1 MAIQHPDNERY
12 RTENALQEAHF
23 LFRSGSRSLRGQG
36 IFSRISRA
44 AGSGGVASSA
54 FLAEVGTALARARE
68 AGIDDPIVMG
78 AIPFDTTQ
86 PSCLYIP
93 RECAWVQ
100 EQCEDI
106 SKGSGIRP
114 HVLAQRSIPDEAGFK
129 AAVNQAIA
137 NFRSSNIRKAVLSRQ
152 LDIQLTHPVDVEQV
166 LANLA
171 AQNPKGY
178 HFRVPMGDGAQLI
191 GVSPE
196 LLVRKTGDK
205 VFTQP
210 LAGSAKRHADAVE
223 DREVGEALLASQK
236 DQYEHS
242 LVIDD
247 IRRVL
252 EPVCSR
258 LEVPSAP
265 SLLSTAAMWHLS
277 TALEGQLR
285 DPQTSVLQL
294 ACQIHPTPAVCGVPT
309 QLARKLID
317 LVETVDRGLFSGMV
331 GWCDSQGNG
340 EWVVTIR
347 CGAVQHDRICLF
359 AGAGI
364 VDASCP
370 DSEWKETQAK
380 LGTMLAACG
389 LDAQVGCA

>member
-1 MAIQHPDNERY
+1 MTTHHLENERY
-12 RTENALQEAHF
+12 RTPDGSKEAQF
-23 LFRSGSRSLRGQG
+23 LFRSGTRSLRGQG
-36 IFSRISRA
+36 IFSRINSA
-44 AGSGGVASSA
+44 AGSGGVSSSA
-54 FLAEVGTALARARE
+54 FLAEVGAALARARE
-68 AGIDDPIVMG
+68 AGIDNPIVMG

-93 RECAWVQ
+93 RQCAWRD
-100 EQCEDI
+100 EQPAAATQAEAA
-106 SKGSGIRP
+106 RP
-114 HVLAQRSIPDEAGFK
+114 AVLNQRSIPDEAGFK

-137 NFRSSNIRKAVLSRQ
+137 NFRSSTIRKAVLSRQ
-152 LDIQLTHPVDVEQV
+152 LDVQLTQPVDVEQV

-171 AQNPKGY
+171 AQNPSGY
-178 HFRVPMGDGAQLI
+178 HFRVPMADGAELI

-196 LLVRKTGDK
+196 LLVRKTDDQ
-205 VFTQP
+205 VFTNP
-210 LAGSAKRHADAVE
+210 LAGSAKRRVDPVQ
-223 DREVGEALLASQK
+223 DREVGEALLVSEK

-252 EPVCSR
+252 EPVCSQ
-258 LEVPSAP
+258 LDVPPGP

-277 TALEGQLR
+277 TALQGQLR
-285 DPQTSVLQL
+285 DPNTSALQL
-294 ACQIHPTPAVCGVPT
+294 ACQIHPTPAVCGAPT

-317 LVETVDRGLFSGMV
+317 LVEPETRGLFSGMV
-331 GWCDSQGNG
+331 GWCDSHGNG

-347 CGAVQHDRICLF
+347 CGTVQHDRIRLF

-364 VDASCP
+364 VEASCP
-370 DSEWKETQAK
+370 ESEWKETQAK

-389 LDAQVGCA
+389 LDAQAGCA

>member
-1 MAIQHPDNERY
+1 MAIQHPGNERY
-12 RTENALQEAHF
+12 RTENAHQEAHF

-44 AGSGGVASSA
+44 AGSGGVTSSA
-54 FLAEVGTALARARE
+54 FLAEVGAALARARE
-68 AGIDDPIVMG
+68 SGIDNPIVMG

-100 EQCEDI
+100 EQGEAA
-106 SKGSGIRP
+106 SKGSGVRP
-114 HVLAQRSIPDEAGFK
+114 HVLAQRSIPDKAGFK

-137 NFRSSNIRKAVLSRQ
+137 NFRSSSIRKAVLSRQ
-152 LDIQLTHPVDVEQV
+152 LDIQLTQPVDVEQV

-178 HFRVPMGDGAQLI
+178 HFRIPMDDGAELI

-205 VFTQP
+205 VFTHP
-210 LAGSAKRHADAVE
+210 LAGSAKRRADAVE
-223 DREVGEALLASQK
+223 DREAGEALLASQK

-317 LVETVDRGLFSGMV
+317 LVEPIDRGLFSGMV

-364 VDASCP
+364 VEASCP